1 MKCVL
6 CSSVIVRNK
15 MLYLYFLVSE
25 SIVLKINTLIVF
37 FSFIS
42 IFMVRKIPLSLS
54 VVKNKRDIL
63 LFCLDRALV
72 ILYNVCLFVYEKI
85 LVICINIEADEK
97 NLSVHIK
104 YVFQILKSRKKKV
117 YMEKKPLWWIMLFRV
132 FRAFPDEKARAAF
145 LWLKKGI
152 KN

>member
-1 MKCVL
+1 
-6 CSSVIVRNK
+6 
-15 MLYLYFLVSE
+15 
-25 SIVLKINTLIVF
+25 
-37 FSFIS
+37 
-42 IFMVRKIPLSLS
+42 MVRKIPLSLS

-104 YVFQILKSRKKKV
+104 YVFQILKSRRKKV
-117 YMEKKPLWWIMLFRV
+117 YMEKKPL
-132 FRAFPDEKARAAF
+132 
-145 LWLKKGI
+145 
-152 KN
+152 